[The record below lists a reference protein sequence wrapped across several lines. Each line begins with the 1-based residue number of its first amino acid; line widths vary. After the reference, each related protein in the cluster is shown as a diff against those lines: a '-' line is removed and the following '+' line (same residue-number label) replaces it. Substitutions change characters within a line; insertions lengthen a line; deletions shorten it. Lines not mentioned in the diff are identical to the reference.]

1 MDPTKKFWT
10 IPELGEKL
18 IAYLDPLSLLHLV
31 QSDVMGKEVLQK
43 SLTFKA
49 WSELI
54 RRSSVVEYFGTK
66 WEFLL
71 PERFEEKKE
80 DVKTLVKILHFMKA
94 EELSPFVMTLLDLI
108 CESSSRGSV
117 EMICPCRPEPHRI
130 NYKAFLL
137 LEEVEAAFGTTEQ
150 SLKSIKRDFVCGSEL
165 SAPGSVLIG

>member
-18 IAYLDPLSLLHLV
+18 IAHLDPLSLLHLV

-71 PERFEEKKE
+71 PESFEEKRK
-80 DVKTLVKILHFMKA
+80 M
-94 EELSPFVMTLLDLI
+94 
-108 CESSSRGSV
+108 
-117 EMICPCRPEPHRI
+117 
-130 NYKAFLL
+130 
-137 LEEVEAAFGTTEQ
+137 
-150 SLKSIKRDFVCGSEL
+150 
-165 SAPGSVLIG
+165 